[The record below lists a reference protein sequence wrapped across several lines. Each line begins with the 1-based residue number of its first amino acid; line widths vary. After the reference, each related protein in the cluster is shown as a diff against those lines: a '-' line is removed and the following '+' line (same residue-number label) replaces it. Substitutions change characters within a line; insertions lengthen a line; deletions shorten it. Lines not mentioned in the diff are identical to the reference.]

1 MLLSQ
6 VSHYRILSRLGHGG
20 MGEVY
25 LAEDLS
31 LDRKVA
37 LKFLLPGLLADGA
50 DRRLLH
56 EAKAAAHLDHPFI
69 CKVYEVGDHD
79 GRPFIATEYVNGVTL
94 KERLAAGRVPKD
106 EALRLGA
113 EVAEALHFAH
123 SRGIVHRDVKPA
135 NVMLGT
141 DGHVKV
147 MDFGIAKRVGGAA
160 GADAKT
166 VAVPTASVPG
176 ELTGTLAYMS
186 PEQLRGETGRSAIRC
201 VRVWTPAVT
210 SC

>member
-37 LKFLLPGLLADGA
+37 LKFLLPGLMTDGA

-69 CKVYEVGDHD
+69 CKVYEVGDHE
-79 GRPFIATEYVNGVTL
+79 GRPFMATEYVNGVTL

-106 EALRLGA
+106 EALRIAA

-123 SRGIVHRDVKPA
+123 SRGSS
-135 NVMLGT
+135 
-141 DGHVKV
+141 
-147 MDFGIAKRVGGAA
+147 
-160 GADAKT
+160 
-166 VAVPTASVPG
+166 TA
-176 ELTGTLAYMS
+176 M
-186 PEQLRGETGRSAIRC
+186 
-201 VRVWTPAVT
+201 
-210 SC
+210 